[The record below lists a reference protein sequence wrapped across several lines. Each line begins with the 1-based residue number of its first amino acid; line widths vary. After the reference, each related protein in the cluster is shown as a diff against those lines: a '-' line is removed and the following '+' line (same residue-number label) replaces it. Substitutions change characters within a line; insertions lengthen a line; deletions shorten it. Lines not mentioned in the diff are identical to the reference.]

1 MNSIKNI
8 FLKYRQKLIVGFS
21 IALIAVVV
29 VNIYFVLEVKV
40 TSNDEC
46 YWIPKKVSA
55 DSVAIYFDIVKVEG
69 VTWEAGIRNGD
80 QLIAISWSPFLMP
93 ASQVTP
99 STLTI
104 SKNMAILS
112 LLTFFSGQ

>member
-29 VNIYFVLEVKV
+29 ANIYFVLEVRV

-46 YWIPKKVSA
+46 LWIPKKVSA
-55 DSVAIYFDIVKVEG
+55 DSVALYFDIVKV
-69 VTWEAGIRNGD
+69 
-80 QLIAISWSPFLMP
+80 
-93 ASQVTP
+93 
-99 STLTI
+99 
-104 SKNMAILS
+104 
-112 LLTFFSGQ
+112 